1 MKRFKFLPNYHYE
14 DVLGT
19 SKITLEKSVGKP
31 LRNLKIY
38 GNSVQDGTP
47 SPDNPV
53 EVVSVGDLVD
63 DETDINY
70 GKYKIPVRARGKNL
84 LDYKTF
90 VSRNQTSFP
99 ITINNDG
106 SLKYV
111 GSYYIQADGSYLE
124 KGKTYVLSADYT
136 FIGEQGSLLCRIAY
150 LDGTYSSTVAIGMPL
165 TIDGS
170 RQPKYIMIYM
180 SMSSTIYEIEISNIQ
195 LEQGDIV
202 TNYEPYIE
210 PITTNI
216 YLDEPL
222 RKIGDYADYIHFKSQ
237 KLIRNVE
244 VINDTGTLTID
255 ESLSGIIEPI
265 EEIVKM
271 PHISTFKGT
280 TIYEVATTLA
290 PSQTEVQYYKN

>member
-1 MKRFKFLPNYHYE
+1 M
-14 DVLGT
+14 
-19 SKITLEKSVGKP
+19 
-31 LRNLKIY
+31 RNLKIY

-70 GKYKIPVRARGKNL
+70 GKYKIPVKARGKNL

-90 VSRNQTSFP
+90 VSRNQSSFP
-99 ITINNDG
+99 LTINNNG
-106 SLKYV
+106 SLKYA
-111 GSYYIQADGSYLE
+111 GSYYIQADCSYLE
-124 KGKTYVLSADYT
+124 NGKTYILSADYT
-136 FIGEQGSLLCRIAY
+136 FIGEQGNAVWRIAY
-150 LDGTYSSTVAIGMPL
+150 SDNTSYSSTAAIGMPL
-165 TIDGS
+165 TIDGGK
-170 RQPKYIMIYM
+170 QPAYIMIYVAM
-180 SMSSTIYEIEISNIQ
+180 SNVIYEIEISNIQ

-244 VINDTGTLTID
+244 VIDDTGTLTID

-280 TIYEVATTLA
+280 TIYEVDTTLA